1 MGSCTEHKFFYSCYV
16 IIDHHVIHIFYIILL
31 PLSRI
36 ASSGFYP
43 IFTMQKTVCKNMSI
57 RIKGKRFSVWSKES
71 FLKLGIRLWTECV
84 CLCIWNISLLLLL
97 SFCLWVLQLM
107 REGKLWVTYE
117 YFNVLVVSLCKPVVY
132 KLKILDGGKLQYY
145 KWMGG
150 TTKKREEGTK
160 FWNFSGGKQ
169 KRRNTIFD
177 SNLVKENIGGNYVE
191 KIVKKPFLRA
201 NSNMNKNSSKK
212 KI

>member
-1 MGSCTEHKFFYSCYV
+1 MESCTEHKFFYSCYV
-16 IIDHHVIHIFYIILL
+16 IIDHHVIHIFYIFLL

-57 RIKGKRFSVWSKES
+57 RFKGKRFSVWTKES
-71 FLKLGIRLWTECV
+71 FLKLGLRLWTECV

-97 SFCLWVLQLM
+97 CFCLWVLQLM
-107 REGKLWVTYE
+107 RDGKLWVTYE

-150 TTKKREEGTK
+150 TTKKREKGTK

-177 SNLVKENIGGNYVE
+177 SNLVEENIGGNYVE

>member
-43 IFTMQKTVCKNMSI
+43 IFTMQKAVCKNMSI
-57 RIKGKRFSVWSKES
+57 RFKGKRFSVWSKES

-150 TTKKREEGTK
+150 TTKKGRRAPNFEISVGESKRGGT
-160 FWNFSGGKQ
+160 
-169 KRRNTIFD
+169 R
-177 SNLVKENIGGNYVE
+177 
-191 KIVKKPFLRA
+191 FLTQ
-201 NSNMNKNSSKK
+201 
-212 KI
+212 I